1 MQWLPLS
8 LLALPDFHEKS
19 RDGGTFTLHSTTT
32 VAPAYS
38 WYSWTQCLANAEHS
52 GKIAR
57 RVKQKMYLVEKQ
69 LLTLARPQKL
79 GSRTHLK
86 IHTFSTLPQ
95 QSCYVLY
102 LYVCVLVYSYT
113 CIYVHTL
120 YWQLERSSCEH
131 VPNPSPGE
139 SGELFHSST
148 VHQLFHQSRTTLN
161 FLISTW
167 RAFFEIGLGLK
178 IL

>member
-1 MQWLPLS
+1 MAAHLLFIPQQQWPQLVQ
-8 LLALPDFHEKS
+8 FHN
-19 RDGGTFTLHSTTT
+19 
-32 VAPAYS
+32 S
-38 WYSWTQCLANAEHS
+38 WNSWTQCLANAEHS

-95 QSCYVLY
+95 QSCHVLY
-102 LYVCVLVYSYT
+102 LYVCLCVGLQLHMHLCTYVLAARKEFMRT
-113 CIYVHTL
+113 CA
-120 YWQLERSSCEH
+120 RSISTREWGT
-131 VPNPSPGE
+131 VPP
-139 SGELFHSST
+139 T
-148 VHQLFHQSRTTLN
+148 VPQFEQFQQQFHQSRATLN

>member
-95 QSCYVLY
+95 QSCHVLY
-102 LYVCVLVYSYT
+102 NVHVCLCVGLQLHMHLCTYIVLAARKEFMRT
-113 CIYVHTL
+113 CAQSISRREWGT
-120 YWQLERSSCEH
+120 
-131 VPNPSPGE
+131 VPQ
-139 SGELFHSST
+139 FHSPPT
-148 VHQLFHQSRTTLN
+148 VPPKPHNTQLSHFYVEGI
-161 FLISTW
+161 F
-167 RAFFEIGLGLK
+167 
-178 IL
+178 

>member
-131 VPNPSPGE
+131 VPIHLHARVGN
-139 SGELFHSST
+139 SST
-148 VHQLFHQSRTTLN
+148 NSSTKAAQHSTFS
-161 FLISTW
+161 FL
-167 RAFFEIGLGLK
+167 RGGHFLK
-178 IL
+178 

>member
-1 MQWLPLS
+1 MAAHLLFIPQQQWPQLVQLVQ
-8 LLALPDFHEKS
+8 FHNS
-19 RDGGTFTLHSTTT
+19 W
-32 VAPAYS
+32 YS

-95 QSCYVLY
+95 QSCHVLY
-102 LYVCVLVYSYT
+102 LYVCLCVGLQLHMHLCTYVLAARKEFMRT
-113 CIYVHTL
+113 CA
-120 YWQLERSSCEH
+120 RSISRREWGT
-131 VPNPSPGE
+131 VPP
-139 SGELFHSST
+139 T
-148 VHQLFHQSRTTLN
+148 VPQQFHQSRATLN
-161 FLISTW
+161 FHFSFL
-167 RAFFEIGLGLK
+167 RGGHFLK
-178 IL
+178 

>member
-1 MQWLPLS
+1 MAAHLLFIPQQQWPQLVQLVQ
-8 LLALPDFHEKS
+8 FHNS
-19 RDGGTFTLHSTTT
+19 W
-32 VAPAYS
+32 YS

-113 CIYVHTL
+113 CIYVHT
-120 YWQLERSSCEH
+120 RTGSSKGVHANMCPIH
-131 VPNPSPGE
+131 LHARVGN
-139 SGELFHSST
+139 SST
-148 VHQLFHQSRTTLN
+148 NSSTKAAQHSTF
-161 FLISTW
+161 ISH
-167 RAFFEIGLGLK
+167 FYVEGIF
-178 IL
+178 

>member
-32 VAPAYS
+32 VGTAGTVGTVPR
-38 WYSWTQCLANAEHS
+38 QLANAEHS

-86 IHTFSTLPQ
+86 IHTFSTLPH
-95 QSCYVLY
+95 QSCHVLY
-102 LYVCVLVYSYT
+102 LYVCLCVGLQLHMHLCTYVLAARKEFMRT
-113 CIYVHTL
+113 CA
-120 YWQLERSSCEH
+120 RSISRREWGT
-131 VPNPSPGE
+131 VPPTQ
-139 SGELFHSST
+139 FHNSST
-148 VHQLFHQSRTTLN
+148 KAAQHSTFS
-161 FLISTW
+161 FL
-167 RAFFEIGLGLK
+167 RGGHFLK
-178 IL
+178 

>member
-1 MQWLPLS
+1 MAAHLLFIPQQQWPQLVQLVQ
-8 LLALPDFHEKS
+8 FHNS
-19 RDGGTFTLHSTTT
+19 W
-32 VAPAYS
+32 YS

-86 IHTFSTLPQ
+86 IHTFSTLPH
-95 QSCYVLY
+95 QSCHVLY
-102 LYVCVLVYSYT
+102 NVHVCLCVALQLHMHLCT
-113 CIYVHTL
+113 HT

-131 VPNPSPGE
+131 VPDPSPRE
-139 SGELFHSST
+139 SGEQFY
-148 VHQLFHQSRTTLN
+148 QQFHQSRTTLN